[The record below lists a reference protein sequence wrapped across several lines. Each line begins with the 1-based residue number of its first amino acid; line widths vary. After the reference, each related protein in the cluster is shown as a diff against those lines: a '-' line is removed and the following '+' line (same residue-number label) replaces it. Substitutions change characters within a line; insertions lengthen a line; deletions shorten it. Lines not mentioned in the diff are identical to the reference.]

1 MLDLWGF
8 RRTMENPRVLG
19 IAAVVLSAIGFGA
32 MAIFARFAYLS
43 GAEVIAV
50 LFLRFLFAGIVLAVL
65 MVISRR
71 VWPSR
76 RSVWILAA
84 MGGLGYVAQSY
95 SFFAALQYASAGLV
109 SLLLYLYPVLVTVL
123 GAVFLKAPLGAR
135 RLAAVGLAFV
145 GTVLTLWGAWTGAP
159 LGIAL
164 GVLSALLYSVYIL
177 VGSRVLAKED
187 PIGSGTVVILS
198 AAAVFGL
205 LVLLT
210 QPVFPS
216 GLLAWSSVLAI
227 SIFSTVVGMVGF
239 FIGMRHLGAADAATL
254 STLEP
259 AVTILLA
266 ALFLQESL
274 SIVQLIGGGV
284 ILLAVIWLVRM
295 PTSET

>member
-1 MLDLWGF
+1 MSN
-8 RRTMENPRVLG
+8 TRVLG

-50 LFLRFLFAGIVLAVL
+50 LFLRFLFAGLLLMVL
-65 MVISRR
+65 MMVTKRA
-71 VWPSR
+71 WPGR
-76 RSVWILAA
+76 RSVLILMA
-84 MGGLGYVAQSY
+84 MGGIGYVAQSY
-95 SFFAALQYASAGLV
+95 SFFAALQHASAGLV
-109 SLLLYLYPVLVTVL
+109 SLLLYLYPVLVAVL
-123 GAVFLKAPLGAR
+123 GAVILKEPLGSR
-135 RLAAVGLAFV
+135 RFVAVCIAFV
-145 GTVLTLWGAWTGAP
+145 GTVLTLWGAWTAAP

-164 GVLSALLYSVYIL
+164 GVLSALLYSIYIL
-177 VGSRVLAKED
+177 VGSRVLATED

-205 LVLLT
+205 LVLLI

-216 GLLAWSSVLAI
+216 GMLAWSSVVAI
-227 SIFSTVVGMVGF
+227 SVFSTVVGMVGF

-266 ALFLQESL
+266 GLFLQESL
-274 SIVQLIGGGV
+274 SAVQLIGGAV
-284 ILLAVIWLVRM
+284 ILFAVIWLVRM
-295 PTSET
+295 PKTAR

>member
-1 MLDLWGF
+1 MAS
-8 RRTMENPRVLG
+8 PRVLG

-65 MVISRR
+65 MVASRR

-76 RSVWILAA
+76 QSLFILAA
-84 MGGLGYVAQSY
+84 MGGIGYVAQSY
-95 SFFAALQYASAGLV
+95 SFFAALQHASAGLV

-123 GAVFLKAPLGAR
+123 GAVFLKEPLGAR
-135 RLAAVGLAFV
+135 RFAAVCLAFV
-145 GTVLTLWGAWTGAP
+145 GTVLTLWGVWTGAP

-259 AVTILLA
+259 AVTIMLA

-274 SIVQLIGGGV
+274 SIAQLIGGGV
-284 ILLAVIWLVRM
+284 ILMAVIWLVRM
-295 PTSET
+295 PTPQK

>member
-1 MLDLWGF
+1 MN
-8 RRTMENPRVLG
+8 NPRVVG
-19 IAAVVLSAIGFGA
+19 ILAVVLSAVGFGA

-43 GAEVIAV
+43 GAEVISV
-50 LFLRFLFAGIVLAVL
+50 LFLRFLLAGLLLVALMLVSKRTWPKRRGVLVL
-65 MVISRR
+65 M
-71 VWPSR
+71 
-76 RSVWILAA
+76 A
-84 MGGLGYVAQSY
+84 MGIGYVAQSY
-95 SFFAALQYASAGLV
+95 SFFAALQHASAGLV
-109 SLLLYLYPVLVTVL
+109 SLLLYLYPVLVAVL
-123 GAVFLKAPLGAR
+123 GAVFLKEPLGSR
-135 RLAAVGLAFV
+135 RFAAVCIAFI
-145 GTVLTLWGAWTGAP
+145 GTVLTLWGAWTAAP

-205 LVLLT
+205 LVLLS

-216 GLLAWSSVLAI
+216 GVLAWASVVAI
-227 SIFSTVVGMVGF
+227 SVFSTVVGMVGF

-266 ALFLQESL
+266 GLFLQESL
-274 SIVQLIGGGV
+274 SAVQLMGGAV
-284 ILLAVIWLVRM
+284 ILFAVIWLVRM
-295 PTSET
+295 PKPAA